1 MWRPTGIMKAHHP
14 SVADPW
20 RILAY
25 GGAGASLLG
34 CSEQKSETVK
44 AVEDNPAPPPPL
56 AIRPGQSLWEQ
67 EQDLNN
73 IPVIL
78 SKTLDADHRIR
89 ILLQNQGATTLVY
102 FSTGQNDIQ
111 ACWTVMDRGVK
122 KLKWDWCGTGK
133 DSFELPP
140 GQTNEFVIS
149 VSVSKPSASP
159 AEEPGMEIFGLFTEE
174 GTNRSGLVPVIT
186 ESEIAHLERKH

>member
-1 MWRPTGIMKAHHP
+1 MGRLTGFMKAHHP
-14 SVADPW
+14 SIAGPW

-25 GGAGASLLG
+25 GGAGIILLG
-34 CSEQKSETVK
+34 CSERKLETAK
-44 AVEDNPAPPPPL
+44 ALEDNPPPPL
-56 AIRPGQSLWEQ
+56 TIRPGQSLWEQ

-89 ILLQNQGATTLVY
+89 VLLQNQGATTLVY
-102 FSTGQNDIQ
+102 FSAGQNDIQ

-133 DSFELPP
+133 DSFEPPP
-140 GQTNEFVIS
+140 GQTNEFVIP
-149 VSVSKPSASP
+149 VSVSKPPASP
-159 AEEPGMEIFGLFTEE
+159 AKESEFEIFGLFTEKS
-174 GTNRSGLVPVIT
+174 TDRSGLVPMIT